1 MVKIGLTG
9 GIATGKTTVSKYL
22 QSLGIKVID
31 ADLIAREV
39 LDLYP
44 EILHYLKERY
54 GDRVIKDGKL
64 DRKAL
69 GRIIFRNKEDRRS
82 YLQVIMP
89 RIRQEIEKR
98 LEESVE
104 EITVLDAPLL
114 FEEGF
119 HKDVDLTITVY
130 ADESVQ
136 LQRLRERDGYT
147 EEEARNRIS
156 AQMDLKEKRNLSTY
170 VLNNS
175 GSLEDT
181 LLDLHAILEK
191 IGFEYE
197 SKKEYEKKKKNSEA

>member
-1 MVKIGLTG
+1 M
-9 GIATGKTTVSKYL
+9 SKYL

-31 ADLIAREV
+31 ADVIAREV
-39 LDLYP
+39 LALYP
-44 EILHYLKERY
+44 EIMDYLEENY
-54 GDRVIKDGKL
+54 GDRVIKEGKL

-69 GRIIFRNKEDRRS
+69 GKIIFQSDEDRRK

-98 LEESVE
+98 LEESTE

-147 EEEARNRIS
+147 EEEARNRIN
-156 AQMDLKEKRNLSTY
+156 AQMSLKEKMNLSTF

-197 SKKEYEKKKKNSEA
+197 SKK

>member
-39 LDLYP
+39 LELYP
-44 EILHYLKERY
+44 EILHYLGERY
-54 GDRVIKDGKL
+54 GDRVIKNGKL

-69 GRIIFRNKEDRRS
+69 GKIIFQNEDDRRS

-98 LEESVE
+98 LEESE
-104 EITVLDAPLL
+104 DEITVLDAPLL

-119 HKDVDLTITVY
+119 QKDVDLTITVY

>member
-22 QSLGIKVID
+22 QTLGIKVID

-44 EILHYLKERY
+44 EILQYLKERY

-69 GRIIFRNKEDRRS
+69 GKIVFQNKEDRRS

-98 LEESVE
+98 LEESVD

>member
-44 EILHYLKERY
+44 EIMDYVRERY
-54 GDRVIKDGKL
+54 GDRVIKEGKL

-69 GRIIFRNKEDRRS
+69 GKIVFQNKEELKR

-89 RIRQEIEKR
+89 RIRHEIEKR

-136 LQRLRERDGYT
+136 LQRVRERDGFT
-147 EEEARNRIS
+147 EDEARNRVS
-156 AQMDLKEKRNLSTY
+156 AQMDLREKMNRSTF

-191 IGFEYE
+191 IGYEYE
-197 SKKEYEKKKKNSEA
+197 IK

>member
-31 ADLIAREV
+31 ADVIAREV
-39 LDLYP
+39 LALYP
-44 EILHYLKERY
+44 EIMDYLEEYY
-54 GDRVIKDGKL
+54 GDRVIKEGKL

-69 GRIIFRNKEDRRS
+69 GKIIFQSDEDRRK

-98 LEESVE
+98 LEESAE

-119 HKDVDLTITVY
+119 QKDVDLTITVY

-136 LQRLRERDGYT
+136 LQRLRERDGFT

-156 AQMDLKEKRNLSTY
+156 AQMDLKEKMNLSTF

-181 LLDLHAILEK
+181 LLDLHAILDK

-197 SKKEYEKKKKNSEA
+197 SKK

>member
-31 ADLIAREV
+31 ADVIAREV
-39 LDLYP
+39 LALYP
-44 EILHYLKERY
+44 EIMDYLEEYY
-54 GDRVIKDGKL
+54 GDRVIKEGKL

-69 GRIIFRNKEDRRS
+69 GKIIFQSDEDRRK

-98 LEESVE
+98 LEESAE

-119 HKDVDLTITVY
+119 QKDVDLTVTVY

-136 LQRLRERDGYT
+136 LQRLRERDGFT

-156 AQMDLKEKRNLSTY
+156 AQMDLKEKMNLSTF

-181 LLDLHAILEK
+181 LLDLHAILDK

-197 SKKEYEKKKKNSEA
+197 SKK

>member
-9 GIATGKTTVSKYL
+9 GIATGKTTVSNYL

-44 EILHYLKERY
+44 EIMDYLRESY

-64 DRKAL
+64 DRKTL
-69 GRIIFRNKEDRRS
+69 GKIIFQNKEDRIR

-98 LEESVE
+98 LEESAE

-119 HKDVDLTITVY
+119 QKDVDLTITVY

-136 LQRLRERDGYT
+136 LQRLRERDGFT

-156 AQMDLKEKRNLSTY
+156 AQMDLKEKMKLSTY

-181 LLDLHAILEK
+181 LLDLHAILDK

-197 SKKEYEKKKKNSEA
+197 SKKK

>member
-9 GIATGKTTVSKYL
+9 GIATGKTTISKYL
-22 QSLGIKVID
+22 ASLGIKVID

-44 EILHYLKERY
+44 EILSYLRRTY
-54 GDRVIKDGKL
+54 GDRVFSDGKL

-69 GRIIFRNKEDRRS
+69 GRIVFQNKEALSR

-98 LEESVE
+98 LEKSE
-104 EITVLDAPLL
+104 EEFIILDAPLL

-119 HKDVDLTITVY
+119 QKDVDLTITVY
-130 ADESVQ
+130 AQKKVQ
-136 LQRLRERDGYT
+136 LERLKKRDGFT
-147 EEEARNRIS
+147 EEEARRRIS
-156 AQMDLKEKRNLSTY
+156 AQMDLKDKMDRSTY

-175 GSLEDT
+175 GRIEDT
-181 LLDLHAILEK
+181 ILDLHAILDK
-191 IGFEYE
+191 IGF
-197 SKKEYEKKKKNSEA
+197 KDEKKDKEKK

>member
-22 QSLGIKVID
+22 KSLGITVID
-31 ADLIAREV
+31 GDSIAREV

-44 EILHYLKERY
+44 EIMGYLKETY
-54 GDRVIKDGKL
+54 GDKVIKNGKL

-69 GRIIFRNKEDRRS
+69 GKIVFQNKEDLRR
-82 YLQVIMP
+82 YIQVIMP
-89 RIRQEIEKR
+89 RIRQEIEKK
-98 LEESVE
+98 LEESVD
-104 EITVLDAPLL
+104 EIIVLDAPLL

-119 HKDVDLTITVY
+119 QNDVDLTITVY

-136 LQRLRERDGYT
+136 LQRLRDRDGFT
-147 EEEARNRIS
+147 EEEARNRIN
-156 AQMDLKEKRNLSTY
+156 AQMDLKEKMDRSTY

-181 LLDLHAILEK
+181 FMDLHAILEK

-197 SKKEYEKKKKNSEA
+197 SKKEFEKKKKNAEA

>member
-31 ADLIAREV
+31 ADVIAREV
-39 LDLYP
+39 LALYP
-44 EILHYLKERY
+44 EIMDYLEENY
-54 GDRVIKDGKL
+54 GDLVIKEGKL

-69 GRIIFRNKEDRRS
+69 GKIIFQSDEDRRK

-98 LEESVE
+98 LEESAE

-119 HKDVDLTITVY
+119 QKDVDLTITVY

-136 LQRLRERDGYT
+136 LQRLRERDGFT

-156 AQMDLKEKRNLSTY
+156 AQMDLKEKMKLSNY

-181 LLDLHAILEK
+181 LLDLHAILDK

-197 SKKEYEKKKKNSEA
+197 SKK

>member
-22 QSLGIKVID
+22 QSLGIEVID

-44 EILHYLKERY
+44 EIMDYLRESY
-54 GDRVIKDGKL
+54 GDRVIKEGKL

-69 GRIIFRNKEDRRS
+69 GKIIFQNEEDRRR

-136 LQRLRERDGYT
+136 LQRLRKRDGFT

-156 AQMDLKEKRNLSTY
+156 AQMDLKEKMNRSTY

-175 GSLEDT
+175 GSLKDT

>member
-9 GIATGKTTVSKYL
+9 GIATGKTTLSKYL

-31 ADLIAREV
+31 ADVIAREV
-39 LDLYP
+39 LALYP
-44 EILHYLKERY
+44 EIMDYLEENY
-54 GDRVIKDGKL
+54 GDRVIKEGKL

-69 GRIIFRNKEDRRS
+69 GKIIFQSDEDRRK

-98 LEESVE
+98 LEESTE

-147 EEEARNRIS
+147 EEEARNRIN
-156 AQMDLKEKRNLSTY
+156 AQMSLKEKMNLSTF

-197 SKKEYEKKKKNSEA
+197 SKK

>member
-44 EILHYLKERY
+44 EILQYLKERY

-69 GRIIFRNKEDRRS
+69 GKIVFQNKEDRRS

-98 LEESVE
+98 LEESVD

>member
-39 LDLYP
+39 LAIYP
-44 EILHYLKERY
+44 EIMAYLKENY
-54 GDRVIKDGKL
+54 GDRVIKEGKL

-69 GRIIFRNKEDRRS
+69 GKIIFQNEEDRRQ

-98 LEESVE
+98 LEDSVE

-147 EEEARNRIS
+147 EEEARNRIN
-156 AQMDLKEKRNLSTY
+156 AQMSLKEKMNLSTF

-181 LLDLHAILEK
+181 VLDLHAILEK

-197 SKKEYEKKKKNSEA
+197 SKKEL

>member
-31 ADLIAREV
+31 ADVIAREV
-39 LDLYP
+39 LALYP
-44 EILHYLKERY
+44 EIMDYLEENY
-54 GDRVIKDGKL
+54 GDRVIKEGKL

-69 GRIIFRNKEDRRS
+69 GKIIFQNEEDRKQ

-98 LEESVE
+98 LEESAE

-147 EEEARNRIS
+147 EEEARNRIN
-156 AQMDLKEKRNLSTY
+156 AQMSLKEKMNLSTF

-197 SKKEYEKKKKNSEA
+197 SKK

>member
-54 GDRVIKDGKL
+54 GDRVIRDGKL

-69 GRIIFRNKEDRRS
+69 GKIVFQNKDDRRS

-98 LEESVE
+98 LEESVD

-119 HKDVDLTITVY
+119 QKDVDLTITVY

-136 LQRLRERDGYT
+136 LQRLRERDGFT

>member
-54 GDRVIKDGKL
+54 GDRVIRDGKL

-69 GRIIFRNKEDRRS
+69 GKIVFQNKDDRRS

-98 LEESVE
+98 LEESVD

-119 HKDVDLTITVY
+119 QKDVDLTITVY

>member
-31 ADLIAREV
+31 ADVIAREV
-39 LDLYP
+39 LALYP
-44 EILHYLKERY
+44 EIMDYLEENY
-54 GDRVIKDGKL
+54 GDRVIKEGKL

-69 GRIIFRNKEDRRS
+69 GKIIFQSDEDRRK

-98 LEESVE
+98 LEESTE

-147 EEEARNRIS
+147 EEEARNRIN
-156 AQMDLKEKRNLSTY
+156 AQMSLKEKMNLSTF

-197 SKKEYEKKKKNSEA
+197 SKK